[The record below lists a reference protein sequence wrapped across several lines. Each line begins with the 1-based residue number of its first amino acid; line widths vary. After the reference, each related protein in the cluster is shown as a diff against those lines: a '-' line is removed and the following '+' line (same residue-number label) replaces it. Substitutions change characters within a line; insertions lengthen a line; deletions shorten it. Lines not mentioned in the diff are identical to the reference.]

1 MTLGLAVGA
10 TRSEQ
15 VADRLADRELDFLL
29 VNDLVNLRWLTG
41 FTGTNGLALVGRD
54 LRLFVTD
61 FRYVEQAQAQVP
73 EVFEKA
79 RGKAELAEATVSRMS
94 GRVGFDD
101 AHVTVKQHERLK
113 KLVPEGVELVP
124 AGGLVEELR
133 AVKDAAEIEAIRAAT
148 ALADEVFAEIAERG
162 LVGRTEHEVAVDAEV
177 GFRRRGASGP
187 SFDPIVA
194 GGAHGALPHAVPRQ
208 VPIEANTLVVVD
220 MGCVLDG
227 YCSDC
232 TRTFATG
239 DGITDEM
246 REVYDLVLR
255 AQLAALDA
263 VRPGPTGKA
272 VDTVARDLI
281 GTAGRGDQFGHGLG
295 HGVGLEI
302 HEDPRLSQSAPD
314 TPLVAG
320 NVVTVE
326 PGVYV
331 PGAFGVRIEDLVVVA
346 HDGPDILTSF
356 TKDLTVVG

>member
-1 MTLGLAVGA
+1 MTLA
-10 TRSEQ
+10 TSDRAEQ
-15 VADRLADRELDFLL
+15 VTDRLAERELDSLL
-29 VNDLVNLRWLTG
+29 VNDLTNVRWLTG

-54 LRLFVTD
+54 FRLFVTD
-61 FRYVEQAQAQVP
+61 FRYVEQAAAQVP
-73 EVFEKA
+73 EAFEKERA
-79 RGKAELAEATVSRMS
+79 KAELAPEAVKRMS

-113 KLVPEGVELVP
+113 ELVPDGVELVP
-124 AGGLVEELR
+124 AAGLVEELR
-133 AVKDAAEIEAIRAAT
+133 AVKDSAEVEAIRAAT

-162 LVGRTEHEVAVDAEV
+162 LVGRTEHDVAVDAEV

-194 GGAHGALPHAVPRQ
+194 GGAHGALPHAEPRRA
-208 VPIEANTLVVVD
+208 VIEPDTLVVVD

-239 DGITDEM
+239 DGISDEM
-246 REVYDLVLR
+246 RSVYDLVLR
-255 AQLAALDA
+255 AQLASLDA
-263 VRPGPTGKA
+263 VRAGVDGKS
-272 VDTVARDLI
+272 VDSVARDLI
-281 GTAGRGDQFGHGLG
+281 AAEGRGDQFGHGLG

-302 HEDPRLSQSAPD
+302 HEDPRLSQSAPE

-331 PGAFGVRIEDLVVVA
+331 PGGFGVRIEDLVVVG
-346 HDGPDILTSF
+346 DGPPDILTSF
-356 TKDLTVVG
+356 TKELTVVG